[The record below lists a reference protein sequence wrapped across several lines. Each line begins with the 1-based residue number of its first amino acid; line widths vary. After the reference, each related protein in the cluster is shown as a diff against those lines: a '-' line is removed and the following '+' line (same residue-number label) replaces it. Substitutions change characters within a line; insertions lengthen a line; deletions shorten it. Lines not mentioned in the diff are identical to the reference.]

1 MNIKSSIAC
10 SLLTIVLYGC
20 SLDYTNTGTI
30 SPDNVWT
37 DKAMISAFLA
47 DIEGGMKPGWPLGDA
62 NNSDEGMNGNASM
75 TDYQRGEISVDNNGQ
90 GLSYGNIDKI
100 NFFLK
105 QIENVDSSVL
115 TEVEKREMV
124 GQALFWRAWAYWGMV
139 NIVGGVP
146 LILEPQDVTNVESLF
161 RSRNSTSECMTQIF
175 KDLDDAISML
185 PNEWTGTNYGRIDK
199 GCAMAYKGRLL
210 MWWASPLFNPSNNQ
224 DRWQAAYDTNK
235 EALEFLRSQGK
246 GLYQGKFEDI
256 WYDERNCEVV
266 MVNQFYYPDH
276 TFNQNVIRPLR
287 LTKDNPNNNQ
297 AILPL
302 LLAYPKKDGTKLTL
316 DIDRLATDPA
326 YNAQFVDEFYLDRD
340 PRFYATI
347 FSPGTVYPVPDLT
360 GGQRYWPAWKKV
372 ENPDEPK
379 GFQYASMVKDQLV
392 DSEQATNTCFHQLK
406 GLDKTLTIALVG
418 NAAIDWIE
426 IRFAEV
432 LLNYGECANEIGKSA
447 EALQVL
453 YDIRKRAGIENK
465 DGKYGITASTTSE
478 IRQAYID
485 ERFIELAYEGKRWG
499 DLRRWKRFDILNNLK
514 HRNALWLIAGKEVNP
529 ATFDWTNDMSEPEVR
544 KMFSFDFIECPEGD
558 KSIYKFNLSMNHWFY
573 PIKKNDLDRNSKLEQ
588 NNEWGGTFD
597 PLK

>member
-10 SLLTIVLYGC
+10 GLLTMVLYGC

-37 DKAMISAFLA
+37 DKTMISAFLA

-75 TDYQRGEISVDNNGQ
+75 TNYQRGEISVDNNGQ

-105 QIENVDSSVL
+105 QIENVDPSVL

-139 NIVGGVP
+139 NVIGGVP

-161 RSRNSTSECMTQIF
+161 RSRNSTSECVAQIF

-185 PNEWTGTNYGRIDK
+185 PDAWTGTNYGRIDK
-199 GCAMAYKGRLL
+199 GCAMAYKGRLM

-224 DRWQAAYDTNK
+224 ERWQAAYETNK

-276 TFNQNVIRPLR
+276 TFNQNLIRPLR

-316 DIDRLATDPA
+316 DIDRLSADPA
-326 YNAQFVDEFYLDRD
+326 YNA
-340 PRFYATI
+340 
-347 FSPGTVYPVPDLT
+347 
-360 GGQRYWPAWKKV
+360 
-372 ENPDEPK
+372 
-379 GFQYASMVKDQLV
+379 
-392 DSEQATNTCFHQLK
+392 
-406 GLDKTLTIALVG
+406 
-418 NAAIDWIE
+418 
-426 IRFAEV
+426 
-432 LLNYGECANEIGKSA
+432 
-447 EALQVL
+447 
-453 YDIRKRAGIENK
+453 
-465 DGKYGITASTTSE
+465 
-478 IRQAYID
+478 
-485 ERFIELAYEGKRWG
+485 
-499 DLRRWKRFDILNNLK
+499 
-514 HRNALWLIAGKEVNP
+514 
-529 ATFDWTNDMSEPEVR
+529 
-544 KMFSFDFIECPEGD
+544 
-558 KSIYKFNLSMNHWFY
+558 
-573 PIKKNDLDRNSKLEQ
+573 
-588 NNEWGGTFD
+588 
-597 PLK
+597 